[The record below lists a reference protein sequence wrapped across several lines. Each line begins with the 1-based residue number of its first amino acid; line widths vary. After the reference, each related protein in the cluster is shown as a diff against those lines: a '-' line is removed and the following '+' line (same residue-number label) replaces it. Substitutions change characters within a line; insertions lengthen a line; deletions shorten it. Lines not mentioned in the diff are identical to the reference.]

1 MGPQALEHEAIK
13 SAFSEL
19 WEPRFCYNRLAG
31 KNSKYGCKPL
41 ISLNLELDCD
51 SCCRG
56 FEPHQPPHINHQL
69 SPASQ
74 ERGFFAFSAYRRYTD
89 ASADFFTL
97 CVDADDDLIRR
108 ANFSLT
114 SACSIN
120 GLLTAR

>member
-56 FEPHQPPHINHQL
+56 FEPHQPPQNSFINQRL
-69 SPASQ
+69 TVIYVYQKDKRFEKTSSI
-74 ERGFFAFSAYRRYTD
+74 
-89 ASADFFTL
+89 
-97 CVDADDDLIRR
+97 V
-108 ANFSLT
+108 ANLV
-114 SACSIN
+114 A
-120 GLLTAR
+120 